1 MHYHIIQT
9 TQETAQQGFA
19 ASITC
24 TDLQVRLYSE
34 DHRSHDASL

>member
-1 MHYHIIQT
+1 MQDPILQ
-9 TQETAQQGFA
+9 TQETARRGFV

-24 TDLQVRLYSE
+24 TDLQVGLDSV